1 MNIKQMQWMAHRV
14 AVEKGWWPN
23 GTELNKPWERFT
35 EAIALIHSEVSEALE
50 EYRSRGKN
58 SLETIYREG
67 DGKPEGLG
75 PELADILIRVG
86 DLAEALG
93 VNLDEEVFRKMEFNK
108 TRPHRHGD
116 KHA

>member
-1 MNIKQMQWMAHRV
+1 MNLKQMQWMAHQT

-23 GTELNKPWERFT
+23 GTELNAPWERFT

-50 EYRSRGKN
+50 EYRRNGRST
-58 SLETIYREG
+58 ETTYREG
-67 DGKPEGLG
+67 DHKPEGLG

-86 DLAEALG
+86 DLAEALNI
-93 VNLDEEVFRKMEFNK
+93 NLDDEVFRKMEFNRL
-108 TRPHRHGD
+108 RPHRHGD